1 MFKIFVHVF
10 LSIILLEQTIY
21 VSSIL
26 RTGIPLRMQKIMKN
40 AVSTSLLDQN
50 KNVFNTLVLK
60 AQTKHG
66 LTEKDKKLLASS
78 IVDWLKENERAKQE
92 NTVYWYSRQG

>member
-1 MFKIFVHVF
+1 M
-10 LSIILLEQTIY
+10 
-21 VSSIL
+21 
-26 RTGIPLRMQKIMKN
+26 GIPLRMQKIMKN
-40 AVSTSLLDQN
+40 TVSTGLLDQS

-78 IVDWLKENERAKQE
+78 IVDWLKEKERAKQE
-92 NTVYWYSRQG
+92 NTVYWTRLISKQDKVNKQRKNKKHLLFLINN

>member
-1 MFKIFVHVF
+1 MFKIFVPIF
-10 LSIILLEQTIY
+10 LSIILLEQTIF

-40 AVSTSLLDQN
+40 AVSTGLLDQS
-50 KNVFNTLVLK
+50 KNVFYTLVLK
-60 AQTKHG
+60 AQTKDG

-78 IVDWLKENERAKQE
+78 IVDWMKENERAKQE
-92 NTVYWYSRQG
+92 NTVYWYTRQG